1 MLTQSFWLPAGSFNT
16 KSYLVLRPKLIL
28 GYSIKFE
35 HLTILNLIDLEKNN
49 SVLLINVTI
58 CLNLI
63 KEPKMHG
70 TSAHKELYSSFV
82 IILLKNTL
90 GVFPSVT
97 FM

>member
-1 MLTQSFWLPAGSFNT
+1 MVTQSFWLPTGSFNT
-16 KSYLVLRPKLIL
+16 KSYLVLQPKLIL
-28 GYSIKFE
+28 GSSMKFE
-35 HLTILNLIDLEKNN
+35 HLTILNLIILEKNN

-63 KEPKMHG
+63 KKPKMHG
-70 TSAHKELYSSFV
+70 TSAYKELYSSF
-82 IILLKNTL
+82 ILILLKNIL